1 MVRAVVGTLIEVG
14 RGRLTIEDFKKV
26 IALKNRC
33 AAGDSMPG
41 NALALVDITYSD
53 DLFLDN
59 QYIPTDL

>member
-1 MVRAVVGTLIEVG
+1 MAVVGTLIEVG
-14 RGRLTIEDFKKV
+14 RGRLTIEDFKNV

-53 DLFLDN
+53 DLFLE
-59 QYIPTDL
+59 